1 MVVVVVLVAEVEV
14 DEGLKSK
21 GVHGDEDEEEG

>member
-1 MVVVVVLVAEVEV
+1 MVLVVVAEAEV